1 MSLSGC
7 AAEEASGTAHMTSP
21 ALSQDESGG
30 MGRTL
35 VVGKPVL
42 SGKLLRLRDKVSLVV
57 LNNAGVV

>member
-1 MSLSGC
+1 
-7 AAEEASGTAHMTSP
+7 MTSP